1 MQVASTS
8 IDGLWQAVPA
18 AFSHVIDSFRAN
30 MEPTT
35 MPNGQ
40 CRGREREGEKQS
52 EKGSAHVVAA
62 VQHATVLCNRIVA
75 NENDRVYYY
84 SADWATGLLLRR
96 D

>member
-1 MQVASTS
+1 MVSA
-8 IDGLWQAVPA
+8 GA
-18 AFSHVIDSFRAN
+18 
-30 MEPTT
+30 
-35 MPNGQ
+35 
-40 CRGREREGEKQS
+40 EREQREGGGKQS